1 MTGDMNQYQNVQNY
15 QLFQQILDEEKKK
28 EEADSETWL
37 VGGNSG
43 WTISTPETR
52 EKERQQAFSTRVD
65 TITKGLLREQRKKAY
80 RTNTNNEPQPQIRPK
95 TAWETMS
102 KEDQEKITSTNL
114 YNVFNRVQEEER
126 REQQQQKEEPA
137 FHVEGKGDKPL
148 SEDDPNYELY
158 HDPFAMQEPVV
169 DDQGNII
176 REDQDL
182 LQEALTGQYQ
192 QEREEAYEQTHDPVK
207 AIEEDGISDVEQ
219 CLADG
224 IPKDLVTQDLALN
237 YVNGYMSEVEKAA
250 LSRDQRRVIE
260 AWSKLNMAYETAK
273 DYIFM
278 RGEYGEYTK
287 EYLKELEQQMDRLI
301 TFESRAGEKLEYYAW
316 EFVYGLCEAVE
327 TGLDYAVS
335 GIAWLGAHNGAPMI
349 LAFYGEDAYQKHL
362 DYWDKKAEEILTDN
376 WSRRQRNQNARNHS
390 ASAFERKV
398 GEMVGAFGGM
408 LPISL
413 VSAINP
419 VAGAAM
425 SGLNT
430 AGKTSRDAIES
441 GNGIGSALAYGL
453 VAGSVDFAL
462 NALSST
468 AFQARGQGG
477 WGEKLVSRVA
487 KTRGGDL
494 ALRTIA
500 GTLVDTGA
508 DTLSLLMQH
517 NIKKMYDPNY
527 KETLSEEEVLKTIAV
542 SLVVNGGMRLGT
554 NMSKGVYETDADGM
568 LKPLDEARMMG
579 QMPKGADEPKIMDM
593 EGDESGGLSGMFQ
606 EVEAEKPG
614 IDTKGLEIEAEPS
627 SVKVEGDD
635 IIKETEVILPK
646 KPHRNKTEGHWETIL
661 DEVEI
666 MKKSGEYSKIYVN
679 KGLSNEIPNVK
690 PNRRPDIMGVRRGS
704 GLIDQIE
711 VPSKTDNPGKLMK
724 RMRDNQRLLGDRAG
738 AIKIR
743 YID

>member
-1 MTGDMNQYQNVQNY
+1 
-15 QLFQQILDEEKKK
+15 
-28 EEADSETWL
+28 
-37 VGGNSG
+37 
-43 WTISTPETR
+43 
-52 EKERQQAFSTRVD
+52 
-65 TITKGLLREQRKKAY
+65 
-80 RTNTNNEPQPQIRPK
+80 
-95 TAWETMS
+95 
-102 KEDQEKITSTNL
+102 
-114 YNVFNRVQEEER
+114 
-126 REQQQQKEEPA
+126 
-137 FHVEGKGDKPL
+137 
-148 SEDDPNYELY
+148 
-158 HDPFAMQEPVV
+158 
-169 DDQGNII
+169 
-176 REDQDL
+176 
-182 LQEALTGQYQ
+182 
-192 QEREEAYEQTHDPVK
+192 
-207 AIEEDGISDVEQ
+207 
-219 CLADG
+219 
-224 IPKDLVTQDLALN
+224 
-237 YVNGYMSEVEKAA
+237 
-250 LSRDQRRVIE
+250 
-260 AWSKLNMAYETAK
+260 
-273 DYIFM
+273 
-278 RGEYGEYTK
+278 
-287 EYLKELEQQMDRLI
+287 MDRLI
-301 TFESRAGEKLEYYAW
+301 TFESRAEEKLEYYSC
-316 EFVYGLCEAVE
+316 EFLYGLFEAVE
-327 TGLDYAVS
+327 TGWDYAVS

-441 GNGIGSALAYGL
+441 GNGIGDALAYGL

-593 EGDESGGLSGMFQ
+593 EGDESGGFSGMFRDM
-606 EVEAEKPG
+606 EAENPG
-614 IDTKGLEIEAEPS
+614 VDTKGLEIEAEPS

-635 IIKETEVILPK
+635 IINNKALSAAERLKENSQRGHAFEAERFGGLKKRGFNAQREITIAPFDQNGNLGKKRIRADAIGINERGELLIQEYKSSLTAPFTKNQKEGFPNLINYGGVVKGKGKGIFQEGFPIDPEKLTLEVV
-646 KPHRNKTEGHWETIL
+646 R
-661 DEVEI
+661 
-666 MKKSGEYSKIYVN
+666 
-679 KGLSNEIPNVK
+679 PNGIV
-690 PNRRPDIMGVRRGS
+690 DW
-704 GLIDQIE
+704 
-711 VPSKTDNPGKLMK
+711 
-724 RMRDNQRLLGDRAG
+724 RDL
-738 AIKIR
+738 
-743 YID
+743 

>member
-1 MTGDMNQYQNVQNY
+1 MQARFY
-15 QLFQQILDEEKKK
+15 
-28 EEADSETWL
+28 
-37 VGGNSG
+37 
-43 WTISTPETR
+43 ISRGQR
-52 EKERQQAFSTRVD
+52 E
-65 TITKGLLREQRKKAY
+65 L
-80 RTNTNNEPQPQIRPK
+80 
-95 TAWETMS
+95 
-102 KEDQEKITSTNL
+102 
-114 YNVFNRVQEEER
+114 
-126 REQQQQKEEPA
+126 
-137 FHVEGKGDKPL
+137 
-148 SEDDPNYELY
+148 
-158 HDPFAMQEPVV
+158 
-169 DDQGNII
+169 
-176 REDQDL
+176 
-182 LQEALTGQYQ
+182 
-192 QEREEAYEQTHDPVK
+192 
-207 AIEEDGISDVEQ
+207 
-219 CLADG
+219 
-224 IPKDLVTQDLALN
+224 
-237 YVNGYMSEVEKAA
+237 
-250 LSRDQRRVIE
+250 
-260 AWSKLNMAYETAK
+260 
-273 DYIFM
+273 
-278 RGEYGEYTK
+278 
-287 EYLKELEQQMDRLI
+287 
-301 TFESRAGEKLEYYAW
+301 
-316 EFVYGLCEAVE
+316 
-327 TGLDYAVS
+327 
-335 GIAWLGAHNGAPMI
+335 
-349 LAFYGEDAYQKHL
+349 
-362 DYWDKKAEEILTDN
+362 
-376 WSRRQRNQNARNHS
+376 NARNHS

-593 EGDESGGLSGMFQ
+593 EGDESDGLSGMFQ
-606 EVEAEKPG
+606 EVEGNKSGISVDDSDIINTPNKSGGKYEYNMVENPGPLADIDLEAAGTFESGKYNVEKSEHKSILYRAGDSEGSALGQYYTREKPTSVAHVRIDSAVKPQWIDPATGSLQGVSNIDCVYTIEFPEG
-614 IDTKGLEIEAEPS
+614 IDMYSGPTGYQGGIYLGGNEQIFIHQPWKLE
-627 SVKVEGDD
+627 G
-635 IIKETEVILPK
+635 
-646 KPHRNKTEGHWETIL
+646 
-661 DEVEI
+661 
-666 MKKSGEYSKIYVN
+666 
-679 KGLSNEIPNVK
+679 
-690 PNRRPDIMGVRRGS
+690 
-704 GLIDQIE
+704 
-711 VPSKTDNPGKLMK
+711 
-724 RMRDNQRLLGDRAG
+724 
-738 AIKIR
+738 IKILGKEPLR
-743 YID
+743 